1 MDDYT
6 KEDVLNELIL
16 LDRDSR
22 KRNLVDQRSYLI
34 AILAYKFAMTEHGIA
49 KILNYKRDKVHYN
62 KKLAL
67 QLYADKSYKQ
77 NIYVYSVMFPFNLD
91 VVEVTRVHR
100 SQRIELDLD
109 AKLYKKLRAARSILG
124 HKDIR
129 TTIKLF
135 LEKSLILWD
144 E

>member
-135 LEKSLILWD
+135 LEKSLKLWD